1 MEEESKPTHLGKK
14 WKNDSFHSTFEQAD
28 AIRQKLLSNTEQLQL
43 PDPSKKEKIF
53 VLYLPQNEIQ
63 ELGLMYLNYE
73 ILSRGYQTV
82 YLGQSI
88 AIENL
93 KGLATHFD
101 TIVFLSYW
109 TTFPEAD
116 TIPEYL
122 EKIQQEILSSGH
134 SEFWVLGK
142 MAHYIPTE
150 NLNQKISVFT
160 TLQHA
165 LNKL

>member
-1 MEEESKPTHLGKK
+1 MLNLASLNGKSSLK
-14 WKNDSFHSTFEQAD
+14 ERTKVSLKLSPGST
-28 AIRQKLLSNTEQLQL
+28 
-43 PDPSKKEKIF
+43 
-53 VLYLPQNEIQ
+53 
-63 ELGLMYLNYE
+63 
-73 ILSRGYQTV
+73 
-82 YLGQSI
+82 
-88 AIENL
+88 IENL

-122 EKIQQEILSSGH
+122 EKIQHEILSSGH